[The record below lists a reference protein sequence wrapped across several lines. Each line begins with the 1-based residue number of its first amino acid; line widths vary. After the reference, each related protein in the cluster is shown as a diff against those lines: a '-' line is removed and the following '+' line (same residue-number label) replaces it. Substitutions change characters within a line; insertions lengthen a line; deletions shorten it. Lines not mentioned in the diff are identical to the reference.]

1 MTHAI
6 EFLKRLFRSQRFYL
20 VSGITSSVGA
30 IPASFLFVRG
40 VRDAVANF
48 KHKNWKGF
56 WAGVLKT
63 LPMIICIA
71 GIIFSLVAGY
81 RISIGKMSE
90 AYDTISRLSG
100 IASSASVV
108 GGSKIDEIVDKVTDK
123 AIEKKETEPQVVGS
137 SNEDKIIEM
146 EDGLSGRRFQS
157 SVFKVKQAMN
167 DFNAKLVSSMDS
179 MTVNDWYYY
188 LGLEE
193 TEMGEYFFFQ
203 IDPTGNGQLRISF
216 TPRMIDGVPVTYL
229 CYRVQCDAQSTRLY

>member
-20 VSGITSSVGA
+20 VSGITSSVGT

-108 GGSKIDEIVDKVTDK
+108 GGSKVDELVDKVTDK
-123 AIEKKETEPQVVGS
+123 ATEKKIESQVVES

-146 EDGLSGRRFQS
+146 VDGLSGRRFQS

-167 DFNAKLVSSMDS
+167 DFNAKLVSSMDA

-216 TPRMIDGVPVTYL
+216 APRMIDGVPMTYL
-229 CYRVQCDAQSTRLY
+229 CYRVQRDAQSTRLY

>member
-20 VSGITSSVGA
+20 VSGITSSVGT

-71 GIIFSLVAGY
+71 GVIFSLVAGY

-108 GGSKIDEIVDKVTDK
+108 GGSKVDELVDKVTDK
-123 AIEKKETEPQVVGS
+123 ATEKKEAESQVVES

-146 EDGLSGRRFQS
+146 VDGLSGRRFQS

-167 DFNAKLVSSMDS
+167 DFNAKLVSSMDT

-216 TPRMIDGVPVTYL
+216 APRMIDGVPVTYL
-229 CYRVQCDAQSTRLY
+229 CYRVQRDAQSTRLY